1 MKELLTIF
9 FRRKWHAIFFF
20 IFMVTVPMMLAY
32 ILPPKYE
39 AKATLLLTPGREK
52 KPFLPDEKDA
62 RASFMQVS
70 MEDVGSEVELLLSY
84 PVLSV
89 VVDKNH
95 LDRDVAPPKE
105 EYAKYIAYMTLKGI
119 NDSLIK
125 IGLKNYVP
133 KREDAIGRLS
143 KKLNVEFI
151 KRTNIIS
158 VKWRGSSPELAMNV
172 VNAAVDA
179 YLDHHIKVYG
189 NYQAYNTVKMQMDDS
204 FKRLTDM
211 ENRLSAYNSR
221 KSISDID
228 NEHKVILIKLS
239 EAESK
244 TKILESLAMKDK
256 EMATAELGNISGDP
270 AFLDLS
276 GKLTDAELRRI
287 ELLSKFGADDRKV
300 MSVNKEIEEIKG
312 FIKQR
317 LKHNL
322 VTWTELAKSYREQL
336 NGIDRSKIDIDRMR
350 RDLENLTQEYQLN
363 KGKYNELLIAKNMD
377 SALISSVKVVEYAS
391 ISSAPVFPKRMII
404 LIISLFFGTFGGLVY
419 AFAFDKFSGR
429 IMSVQ
434 DIESLSRMPVLSS
447 VKQYSRNELNVSKDL
462 IPVSEKLSVATGEGS
477 KSILF
482 VSPSPKAG
490 TSFLC
495 ENLMKLISTNPNNLS
510 VYVTFRH
517 SKWSNEEVVT
527 DAKIIFASLASI
539 SDYISRKNGE
549 SFDRL
554 NININFEDVESM
566 ENIASELIKVLK
578 ERYKYLLLDFP
589 SPKSGMYYL
598 KFVPYAD
605 QIFLVAA
612 YNITG
617 AHPFMRMQD
626 VIIHHQG
633 KIVGCIFN
641 RRKDVIPAFIYNRF
655 F

>member
-404 LIISLFFGTFGGLVY
+404 LIISLFLGL
-419 AFAFDKFSGR
+419 S
-429 IMSVQ
+429 
-434 DIESLSRMPVLSS
+434 E
-447 VKQYSRNELNVSKDL
+447 DL
-462 IPVSEKLSVATGEGS
+462 YMRLR
-477 KSILF
+477 L
-482 VSPSPKAG
+482 
-490 TSFLC
+490 TSFQVALC
-495 ENLMKLISTNPNNLS
+495 LFRILNPFQECL
-510 VYVTFRH
+510 
-517 SKWSNEEVVT
+517 
-527 DAKIIFASLASI
+527 
-539 SDYISRKNGE
+539 
-549 SFDRL
+549 
-554 NININFEDVESM
+554 
-566 ENIASELIKVLK
+566 
-578 ERYKYLLLDFP
+578 
-589 SPKSGMYYL
+589 YYHL
-598 KFVPYAD
+598 
-605 QIFLVAA
+605 
-612 YNITG
+612 
-617 AHPFMRMQD
+617 
-626 VIIHHQG
+626 
-633 KIVGCIFN
+633 
-641 RRKDVIPAFIYNRF
+641 
-655 F
+655 